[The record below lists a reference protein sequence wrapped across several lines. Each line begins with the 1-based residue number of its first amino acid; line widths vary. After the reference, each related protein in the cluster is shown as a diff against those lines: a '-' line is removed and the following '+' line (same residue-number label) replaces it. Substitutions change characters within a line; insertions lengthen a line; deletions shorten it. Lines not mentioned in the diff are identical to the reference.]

1 MTLKELM
8 FDVALVGDC
17 GTFEK
22 IKDNG
27 WESEEDFLKR
37 YSDFQDAEWKTHDD
51 GRKSMLVKNPTKIG
65 GWACKIVVLDGWV
78 ATYNYTMMEQKM
90 HKRKIKEIH
99 SNSDHGD
106 DNWDDDEGVTEDYG
120 LEDYNEDYG
129 WWR

>member
-1 MTLKELM
+1 MILNELM
-8 FDVALVGDC
+8 LDVALVGDC

-27 WESEEDFLKR
+27 WETEEQFLKS
-37 YSDFQDAEWKTHDD
+37 YSELQETDWESHED
-51 GRKSMLVKNPTKIG
+51 GRKVMLIKNSPEIG
-65 GWACKIVVLDGWV
+65 GWSCKIVVLDGWV

-99 SNSDHGD
+99 NNSDHGD
-106 DNWDDDEGVTEDYG
+106 DDWDDDDATEDYG
-120 LEDYNEDYG
+120 LADHNEDYG